1 MHIVKIAVYYFGL
14 VTLLSLLVGHFD
26 VTFSSRDK
34 FPKEE
39 ECSIGACQA
48 QESQENEKKTEI
60 ERKTLQSLHIIRA
73 PKSLYPD
80 VSVSF
85 INKIS

>member
-39 ECSIGACQA
+39 ECSIGACEDQKN
-48 QESQENEKKTEI
+48 QETEKKTEI
-60 ERKTLQSLHIIRA
+60 ERKTLQSIRIRV
-73 PKSLYPD
+73 PRVPD
-80 VSVSF
+80 VSVLF
-85 INKIS
+85 INKISW

>member
-1 MHIVKIAVYYFGL
+1 MHIVKTAVFYFGL

-60 ERKTLQSLHIIRA
+60 ERKTLQSIHMRA